1 MWVAEGMGLSSN
13 LLYLVRTYSTL
24 GRSATMLEME
34 KASPFRKG
42 LADEIVVS

>member
-1 MWVAEGMGLSSN
+1 MGLTSN

-24 GRSATMLEME
+24 EGSATVLEVD
-34 KASPFRKG
+34 KASSFRKG